1 MSLLRIPTTAREKVL
16 LSALDSRSTSKA
28 TDLWRRVH
36 SKGYFSYKC
45 RKQARHFN
53 KSLKYNPGL
62 ILACPLIFQYFELRT
77 NTLRDDT
84 ENHSII
90 VYHVRINFLW
100 CKYRLTDGHRRS
112 KLSTTI
118 SKSTPRPNRDTVFS
132 VTENYT
138 WIYRSPIYCI
148 ENMATR

>member
-1 MSLLRIPTTAREKVL
+1 MRRSIRRIRLPFSSVLFFNCLFLSLCFSSPFCFQIVSLLRIPTTAREKVL

-45 RKQARHFN
+45 KKQARHFN

-90 VYHVRINFLW
+90 VYHVRINFL
-100 CKYRLTDGHRRS
+100 
-112 KLSTTI
+112 
-118 SKSTPRPNRDTVFS
+118 
-132 VTENYT
+132 
-138 WIYRSPIYCI
+138 
-148 ENMATR
+148 